1 MKELFWERKELTKTQ
16 SLHSATMQMILFR
29 VRKMGVKSKVLE
41 ALCPGTQT
49 YLIVP
54 RGHGPE
60 RWETGSLQVLQVLKS
75 TDISS

>member
-1 MKELFWERKELTKTQ
+1 
-16 SLHSATMQMILFR
+16 
-29 VRKMGVKSKVLE
+29 MGVKSKVLE